1 VKNTIEFVFSICGD
15 NFWQRRYGGFNSGN
29 NEKERKS
36 KMTLKTVHTD
46 KAPAAIGPYSQ
57 AVIAPPFVF
66 VSGQLGMD
74 PATGNLVGDDLESQ
88 ARQALE
94 NVKQILIAAGSS
106 LEQTTAVEVFLT
118 DMGSFLEFNAIYAEY
133 FSAHKPAR
141 AAIEVSALPKGG
153 CVEIKCTALVG

>member
-1 VKNTIEFVFSICGD
+1 MKLAPV
-15 NFWQRRYGGFNSGN
+15 Q
-29 NEKERKS
+29 
-36 KMTLKTVHTD
+36 TD
-46 KAPAAIGPYSQ
+46 QAPAAIGPYSQ

-74 PATGNLVGDDLESQ
+74 PATGDLVGDDLKSQ

-94 NVKQILIAAGSS
+94 NVKQILLAAGSS

-118 DMGSFLEFNAIYAEY
+118 DMGGFADFNAIYAEY
-133 FSAHKPAR
+133 FSAHRPAR

-153 CVEIKCTALVG
+153 VVEIKCTAVVG

>member
-1 VKNTIEFVFSICGD
+1 MI
-15 NFWQRRYGGFNSGN
+15 
-29 NEKERKS
+29 KERS
-36 KMTLKTVHTD
+36 IMMTLQPIQTE

-57 AVIAPPFVF
+57 AMVAAPFVF
-66 VSGQLGMD
+66 VSGQLGMN
-74 PATGNLVGDDLESQ
+74 PSTGELVGPDLESQ

-94 NVKQILIAAGSS
+94 NVKQILLAAGSS

-118 DMGSFLEFNAIYAEY
+118 DMGKFADFNAIYAEY

-153 CVEIKCTALVG
+153 CVEVKCTALVG

>member
-1 VKNTIEFVFSICGD
+1 MKLAPV
-15 NFWQRRYGGFNSGN
+15 Q
-29 NEKERKS
+29 
-36 KMTLKTVHTD
+36 TD
-46 KAPAAIGPYSQ
+46 QAPAAIGPYSQ

-74 PATGNLVGDDLESQ
+74 PATGDLVGDDLKSQ

-94 NVKQILIAAGSS
+94 NVKQILLAAGSS

-118 DMGSFLEFNAIYAEY
+118 DMGGFGDFNAIYAEY
-133 FSAHKPAR
+133 FSAHRPAR

-153 CVEIKCTALVG
+153 VVEIKCTAVLG

>member
-1 VKNTIEFVFSICGD
+1 
-15 NFWQRRYGGFNSGN
+15 
-29 NEKERKS
+29 
-36 KMTLKTVHTD
+36 MTLRTVHTE

-74 PATGNLVGDDLESQ
+74 PSTGNLVGDDLASQ

-94 NVKQILIAAGSS
+94 NVKQILVASGSS

-118 DMGSFLEFNAIYAEY
+118 DMGKFLDFNAIYAEY
-133 FSAHKPAR
+133 FSTHKPAR

-153 CVEIKCTALVG
+153 CVEIKCTAVVG